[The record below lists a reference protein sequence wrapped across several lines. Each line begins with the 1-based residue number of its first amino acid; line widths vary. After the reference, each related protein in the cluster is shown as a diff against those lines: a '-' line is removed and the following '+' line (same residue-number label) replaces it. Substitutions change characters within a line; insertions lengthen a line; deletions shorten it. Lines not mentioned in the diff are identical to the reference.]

1 MLSDFEC
8 DEVMEELLYC
18 REVLLKHV
26 YTMHKERDLQI
37 HCDTVDHFMWVA
49 DYEAVNKLKEMR
61 C

>member
-1 MLSDFEC
+1 MLNDSEC

-18 REVLLKHV
+18 RDVLLRHV

-37 HCDTVDHFMWVA
+37 HYDIVDHFLWVS
-49 DYEAVNKLKEMR
+49 DYDAITKLKEMR